1 MSKIIPVTPSFVA
14 WQQAAN
20 HLLALETELARSRR
34 AMIAP
39 EGPALAVLGASLAE
53 VRLIAAGLYQVAFDE
68 ANLAR
73 GNRRASFALA

>member
-20 HLLALETELARSRR
+20 HLLALETELARSKR
-34 AMIAP
+34 AVIAP
-39 EGPALAVLGASLAE
+39 EGPGPADLGASLAE
-53 VRLIAAGLYQVAFDE
+53 VRLVAAGLFRVAFDE

-73 GNRRASFALA
+73 GNRQAPYAPA